1 MSEVLD
7 TGADAL
13 GRRVREALDAG
24 ADTARF
30 AVGYLFLDGLAPLRA
45 GLAATPCVE
54 ILIGNIVNR
63 LTEEQVREEAGTR
76 GRGGEDTV
84 KGGED
89 VAATLRDSHDR
100 AAAETALN
108 LRQTIDAL
116 PRTEENRLLLL
127 TLAALVAEG
136 RLRVRLYTRGRIHS
150 KVTLLTHSLGR
161 AGAEGLAIVGSS
173 NLTMSGGAHPT
184 ELNVVLTDCVSVA
197 DLQAWYG
204 RLWAV
209 SQDFHREL
217 FEELGGCWALSPE
230 AAGAATPPADRV
242 TAAASGGLY
251 PQ

>member
-1 MSEVLD
+1 M
-7 TGADAL
+7 A
-13 GRRVREALDAG
+13 RRVREALDAG

-30 AVGYLFLDGLAPLRA
+30 AVGYLFLDGLTPLRA
-45 GLAATPCVE
+45 GLAAMPSVE
-54 ILIGNIVNR
+54 ILIGNVVNR
-63 LTEEQVREEAGTR
+63 LTEEQVREEAGAR
-76 GRGGEDTV
+76 GRGGAV

-116 PRTEENRLLLL
+116 PRTEENRFLLL

-150 KVTLLTHSLGR
+150 KVTILTYPPGR
-161 AGAEGLAIVGSS
+161 AGAKALAIVGSS

-197 DLQAWYG
+197 DLDAWYA

-230 AAGAATPPADRV
+230 LSGAATPPADPATV
-242 TAAASGGLY
+242 G
-251 PQ
+251 P